1 MYLTK
6 ADIARAFLQIGFRTY
21 KNVTSTYSVHRIRE
35 IYNKSQAYV
44 EEHAGL
50 LALNEDYFQV
60 EQSEK
65 TGISYFL
72 GQALTALFAERFLDC
87 AWVNHY
93 KNFTGRL
100 SETPARKTRP
110 KIAVSN
116 PPFSFREPDLLG
128 YQAKGKIH
136 LLEAKFYR
144 SFRQSVFAK
153 AVYQLSRVNTLDGY
167 APESRSV
174 CYFQG
179 SRKQIIGTIVDPE
192 EEVDAFDYQ
201 FNSQA
206 FFSSYYG
213 PLFRF
218 LADERNPAV
227 DLSPLIQPG
236 MFRRQ
241 SPNMREIMPGVYWGI
256 LPALSDA
263 YLRFLAGQE
272 LQLQPA
278 QFSNLQT
285 SPSSWSFR
293 DEFNSNIS
301 IGKDGIVFIDI
312 SNTGLPEKENYFGPY
327 NPWDKTNAAD
337 LGAAMDYLART
348 QLKQFE

>member
-6 ADIARAFLQIGFRTY
+6 ADISRAFLQIGFRSY

-35 IYNKSQAYV
+35 IYNKSRAYV
-44 EEHAGL
+44 REYAGH

-93 KNFTGRL
+93 KNFTGKL

-110 KIAVSN
+110 KIAVAN
-116 PPFSFREPDLLG
+116 APASFREPDLLG

-192 EEVDAFDYQ
+192 EDVDAFDYQ

-206 FFSSYYG
+206 FFTSYYG

-218 LADERNPAV
+218 LADEGNPPA
-227 DLSPLIQPG
+227 DLSPLLQPVAL
-236 MFRRQ
+236 RRQ
-241 SPNMREIMPGVYWGI
+241 ALNLREIMPGVYWGV
-256 LPALSDA
+256 LPTLSES
-263 YLRFLAGQE
+263 YFRFLSGQE
-272 LQLQPA
+272 VRLEPA
-278 QFSNLQT
+278 QFSDLQT
-285 SPSSWSFR
+285 NPSAWNFR

-312 SNTGLPEKENYFGPY
+312 SNTGLPEKENFFGPY
-327 NPWDKTNAAD
+327 NPWDKTNVAD

-348 QLKQFE
+348 RLKQFE